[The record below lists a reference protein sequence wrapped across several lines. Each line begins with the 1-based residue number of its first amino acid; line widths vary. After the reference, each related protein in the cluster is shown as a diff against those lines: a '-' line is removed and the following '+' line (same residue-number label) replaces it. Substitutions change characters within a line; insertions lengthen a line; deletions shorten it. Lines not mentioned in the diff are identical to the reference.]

1 MKKSSVLT
9 QLAIAGIAAGL
20 VSVAPVHASHHGDK
34 SDSSKTEK
42 FGCKGKSGCKGMGK
56 VKSDSSCK
64 GHTSCKGA
72 SGCQGKDS
80 ASLGKKIAADSAS
93 AKAVACKGHNSCKGQ
108 GGCAMSEKD
117 LKAAAKKMGM
127 PANKAG
133 KAHSCKGKN
142 ECKGLGGCKM

>member
-20 VSVAPVHASHHGDK
+20 VAVAPVHASHHGDK
-34 SDSSKTEK
+34 SDSTKSEK
-42 FGCKGKSGCKGMGK
+42 SGCKGKGGCKGMGK

-80 ASLGKKIAADSAS
+80 ASLGKKVAADSAM
-93 AKAVACKGHNSCKGQ
+93 AAACKGMNSCKGQ
-108 GGCAMSEKD
+108 GGCSMSEKD
-117 LKAAAKKMGM
+117 LKAAAKKMGI
-127 PANKAG
+127 PADKAG
-133 KAHSCKGKN
+133 K
-142 ECKGLGGCKM
+142 